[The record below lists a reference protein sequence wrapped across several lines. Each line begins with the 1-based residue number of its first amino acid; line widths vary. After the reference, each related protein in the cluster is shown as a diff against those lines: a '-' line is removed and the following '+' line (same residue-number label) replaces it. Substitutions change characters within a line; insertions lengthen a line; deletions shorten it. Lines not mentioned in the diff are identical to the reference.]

1 MACSH
6 ALNGALTLIWRL
18 KAKCFCRCL
27 SIEAPP
33 PEEKL
38 ATLSDIAQEYSVE
51 WDAHGAASEMLPPG
65 AHPGFGDGPG
75 TAGGPGQW
83 GGPAGPGGSGGGGYG
98 MQGPAG
104 PQAGP
109 DRYAGGSSDQ
119 QAQPMHSC
127 RVTQQQQSHGHYDLA
142 HAWPQTSMAMCAELP
157 LMLVLAERVVR
168 ACACAG
174 FQTGAPKVLPGQLD
188 AGKTL
193 PNQVQALAKEEWAD
207 AMSAAA
213 AAAQHAKRAQ
223 DASDAAERYA
233 RNSTSSAPAPVSRP
247 TSCLAWLGDLRLTAP
262 AALPGGGCAL
272 LLHLRGCVVSIRAAI
287 LAVYSKPDSG
297 LCRLCTADAENLMMQ
312 GGGGGEAASA
322 SGPPAAADEAT
333 DLPSLPPK
341 VQL

>member
-1 MACSH
+1 
-6 ALNGALTLIWRL
+6 
-18 KAKCFCRCL
+18 
-27 SIEAPP
+27 
-33 PEEKL
+33 
-38 ATLSDIAQEYSVE
+38 
-51 WDAHGAASEMLPPG
+51 
-65 AHPGFGDGPG
+65 
-75 TAGGPGQW
+75 
-83 GGPAGPGGSGGGGYG
+83 
-98 MQGPAG
+98 
-104 PQAGP
+104 
-109 DRYAGGSSDQ
+109 
-119 QAQPMHSC
+119 MHSC

-193 PNQVQALAKEEWAD
+193 PNQVQAMAKEEWAD

-213 AAAQHAKRAQ
+213 AAAQHARRAQ

-233 RNSTSSAPAPVSRP
+233 RNSNSSAPAAVSCL
-247 TSCLAWLGDLRLTAP
+247 TSCLAWLGDLRLTAL
-262 AALPGGGCAL
+262 AALSDDTCTL
-272 LLHLRGCVVSIRAAI
+272 LLHLRGCSHFDRAAT
-287 LAVYSKPDSG
+287 LAVCSRPNFG
-297 LCRLCTADAENLMMQ
+297 LCRACNADAEKSMMQ